1 MKYLLDTNVC
11 ITFLG
16 QRNPT
21 LNQRFSTVPAQ
32 DKIVC
37 SIVRAELYYGV
48 YKSQRQ
54 QANLLKID
62 SFLAH
67 FPVTLPF
74 DNQAARIYGVLC
86 AELESKG
93 TPIGSNDLQIAA
105 IALANQLALVT
116 HNVSEFSR
124 IPNLLWEDWEV

>member
-16 QRNPT
+16 QRNPV
-21 LNQRFSTVPAQ
+21 LNKRFSIVPAQ

-48 YKSQRQ
+48 YKSQRPQ
-54 QANLLKID
+54 INLLKID

-67 FPVTLPF
+67 LPTLPF
-74 DNQAARIYGVLC
+74 DDQTARVYGVLR
-86 AELESKG
+86 ADLESKG

-105 IALANQLALVT
+105 IALANHLTLVT
-116 HNVSEFSR
+116 HNTSEFSR
-124 IPNLLWEDWEV
+124 VPNLMWEDWEV